1 MNTLY
6 SIVYKVSDLDAAK
19 TVHAAVL
26 GTEPHTDTPYY
37 VGFNVAGFE
46 IALGPNGDDATAP
59 SPVAYVAVDDLESA
73 ITTACA
79 AGATLTAG
87 PDDVGGGT
95 RTATLTDNAGNTL
108 GLLTRTPVS

>member
-1 MNTLY
+1 M
-6 SIVYKVSDLDAAK
+6 
-19 TVHAAVL
+19 L
-26 GTEPHTDTPYY
+26 GTSPHTDTPYY

-46 IALGPNGDDATAP
+46 IALVPNNDDPTAP
-59 SPVAYVAVDDLESA
+59 SPNAYVAVDDLELG
-73 ITTACA
+73 ITTVCA

-108 GLLTRTPVS
+108 GLLARTPIS